1 MKCPHFLL
9 TSIMLT
15 HSLFVFGSCS
25 GEVFSITE
33 LLNHD
38 PNNHHIFTC
47 EVLETYK
54 RGHSFESIAAV
65 KKRFRGSPEDTIF
78 LNTGG
83 GTTAGGQK
91 LYPGEVWLIFSTTKD
106 SLHYGATVCDFLS
119 ARIKTGNDQ
128 ACSRSIS
135 PLGNTY
141 LDVLEA
147 YESVWENKFSGSKA
161 ITSAGRL
168 IAEGQFLSGAPHGAW
183 VHYSRRDDFEKEIM
197 RSEIAYQN
205 GKLNGEYRVYRETEE
220 DNFVIERKVYS
231 DDRQLLQERYRVEGQ
246 VRYEYSSDERRMA
259 VATFTD
265 SLGQKL
271 RHIAQVELGYNN
283 KPPLYPVR
291 FRHGYYLHKVSKDSS
306 SYSPLAEGAY
316 FRGMRVGTWTF
327 FNKEGAIVA
336 TKTYPD
342 IPADT
347 STLQIFDEEEQVR
360 LSGTYTDGKRQGV
373 WQYFY
378 DGQLEHEEV
387 YSSDGNLLSKTRFY
401 ESGGFEHTP
410 YANHLQH
417 GWKTVFAQSG
427 TIKSMEYYKHGRR
440 SGTSVFFN
448 TDGTVNRELRYVQS
462 RAYTVSDPGNSTY
475 LVNGF
480 LNGPF
485 VQHHYETGEKIAEGT
500 YWMGYRTGVWT
511 EYEKGGGYR
520 KLYYPTGQQ
529 ELMNRCG
536 HSMPELTE
544 QYDNEGNLLN
554 SWKF

>member
-1 MKCPHFLL
+1 MKLPQAILAIILL
-9 TSIMLT
+9 ANPV
-15 HSLFVFGSCS
+15 SLPGSCA
-25 GEVFSITE
+25 GEYFSITE

-38 PNNHHIFTC
+38 PQNHHIFTC
-47 EVLETYK
+47 AIIETYT
-54 RGHSFESIAAV
+54 RRHSFESIAVV
-65 KKRFRGSPEDTIF
+65 KRRFRGSPVDTIF

-91 LYPGEVWLIFSTTKD
+91 LYPGEVWLVFSTTKD

-119 ARIKTGNDQ
+119 ARIKAGNNQ

-147 YESVWENKFSGSKA
+147 YESVRENKFSGSKH
-161 ITSAGRL
+161 ITGDGRL
-168 IAEGQFLSGAPHGAW
+168 VAKGHFLAGEPHGEW
-183 VHYSRRDDFEKEIM
+183 VHYSRRDYFEKEIK
-197 RSEIAYQN
+197 RSEIAYRK
-205 GKLNGEYRVYRETEE
+205 GALHGEYRIYREAEE
-220 DNFVIERKVYS
+220 DNFVSERKVYHGG
-231 DDRQLLQERYRVEGQ
+231 RLLLKEMHEVKGQ
-246 VRYEYSSDERRMA
+246 VRYAYNSDERRTM
-259 VATFTD
+259 VAAFTD
-265 SLGQKL
+265 SLGQQRK
-271 RHIAQVELGYNN
+271 HIAQVELWYDSE
-283 KPPLYPVR
+283 PPLYPIR
-291 FRHGYYLHKVSKDSS
+291 FRHGYYLLKSGRDSS
-306 SYSPLAEGAY
+306 SYSPLAEGVY
-316 FRGMRVGTWTF
+316 FRGMRVGKWTF

-347 STLQIFDEEEQVR
+347 STLQIFDEEGQVR
-360 LSGTYTDGKRQGV
+360 LSGTYTDGKRKGV

-401 ESGGFEHTP
+401 RTGGFEYTP
-410 YANHLQH
+410 YANNLQH

-427 TIKSMEYYKHGRR
+427 TIKSMEHYKHGRL
-440 SGTSVFFN
+440 SGTSIFFN
-448 TDGTVNRELRYVQS
+448 TDGTLSRELRYVQS

-485 VQHHYETGEKIAEGT
+485 VQHHYKTGEKLVEGT
-500 YWMGYRTGVWT
+500 YWMGYRTGIWT
-511 EYEKGGGYR
+511 EYATNGGYR

-529 ELMNRCG
+529 ALMNRCG
-536 HSMPELTE
+536 HAMPELTE